1 MMRHRLLFSVLSLAV
16 LGLAALPAS
25 GPAQAVSQKPPEES
39 GPPAHMQTG
48 SAIYMEKAF
57 KAFDAHLA
65 ACSASSGYDPDKAA
79 DLGTYEIASGEAA
92 WATCA
97 YEGVDKI
104 LVPES
109 RTPELYRD
117 LVARHKDLTAQL
129 RDQKVTRAERR
140 ALMETMVLKIQFLEA
155 RVLSDAELEALR
167 ESATE
172 DDDWVRRQV
181 DSLRGFK

>member
-1 MMRHRLLFSVLSLAV
+1 MMRRRLLFGVLSLGV
-16 LGLAALPAS
+16 LGLTALPVS
-25 GPAQAVSQKPPEES
+25 GPTQAVSQKPPEES
-39 GPPAHMQTG
+39 GPPAHLQTG
-48 SAIYMEKAF
+48 SDIYMEDAF

-79 DLGTYEIASGEAA
+79 DLGTYDVAPGEDA

-104 LVPES
+104 LIPDT
-109 RTPELYRD
+109 RAPELYRA
-117 LVARHKDLTAQL
+117 LVERHKDLTAQL
-129 RDQKVTRAERR
+129 RQQKVTRAERR
-140 ALMETMVLKIQFLEA
+140 ALIETMVLRIQFQEA

-167 ESATE
+167 QTETKE
-172 DDDWVRRQV
+172 DDWLRRQV

>member
-1 MMRHRLLFSVLSLAV
+1 MMRHQLLFSVLSLAV
-16 LGLAALPAS
+16 LGLAANGPAS
-25 GPAQAVSQKPPEES
+25 AVSQKPPEES
-39 GPPAHMQTG
+39 GPPAHLQTG
-48 SAIYMEKAF
+48 SAIYMEQAF

-79 DLGTYEIASGEAA
+79 DLGTYEIAAGEAA

-97 YEGVDKI
+97 YDGVDKI

-129 RDQKVTRAERR
+129 RDRKVTRAERR

-155 RVLSDAELEALR
+155 RVLSDTELEALR
-167 ESATE
+167 ESATQ